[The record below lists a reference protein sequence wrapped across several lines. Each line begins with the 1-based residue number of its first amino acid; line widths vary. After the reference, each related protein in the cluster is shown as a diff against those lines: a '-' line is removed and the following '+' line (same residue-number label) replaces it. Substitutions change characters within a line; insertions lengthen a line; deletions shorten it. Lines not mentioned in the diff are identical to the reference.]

1 MADVLSGITGVFN
14 LHTNATYGR
23 ISLVRT
29 CLLLGADVNGQHTE
43 LQTSALHAA
52 AYNGHL
58 PVVKYLIEAWN
69 ANPLLL
75 SADGWTALHC
85 AAMNGFLPVVKYLL
99 EEASIQPPAS
109 AGKEQ
114 ARSAG
119 QGGDA
124 SASSTVSSLEDPSLL
139 SSPSRIRPTSE
150 SNDGW
155 TALHCA
161 AANGFLP
168 VVKYLVEKHAMDV
181 EFTTYVSGESDSSAN
196 VEARASRHHP
206 LTFCF
211 SSLCFLALRADWLDS
226 SPLGVLQRLRQ
237 RRPLPPLHLPFPLSH
252 RSEDRMRQHHRARGC
267 ETGPFCGG
275 AVAGRPGNGIVGGAP
290 QVQE

>member
-23 ISLVRT
+23 LSLVRT

-43 LQTSALHAA
+43 LHTSALHAA

-58 PVVKYLIEAWN
+58 PVVKYLVESWN

-99 EEASIQPPAS
+99 EEARIRPPAGT
-109 AGKEQ
+109 AGKEETN
-114 ARSAG
+114 ATLPG
-119 QGGDA
+119 A
-124 SASSTVSSLEDPSLL
+124 SVEDPAVRTGTL
-139 SSPSRIRPTSE
+139 IRPHSE
-150 SNDGW
+150 SNEGW

-168 VVKYLVEKHAMDV
+168 VVKYLVEKHHMDL
-181 EFTTYVSGESDSSAN
+181 EFGTYVSGSDVS
-196 VEARASRHHP
+196 
-206 LTFCF
+206 
-211 SSLCFLALRADWLDS
+211 
-226 SPLGVLQRLRQ
+226 G
-237 RRPLPPLHLPFPLSH
+237 
-252 RSEDRMRQHHRARGC
+252 
-267 ETGPFCGG
+267 
-275 AVAGRPGNGIVGGAP
+275 
-290 QVQE
+290 